1 MIHAKKLPANA
12 SVQTAF
18 DSGSEF
24 VDDNVCRD
32 AFGVSGTRSRRGC
45 WASRTGWRSLAIFAI
60 SMTVPV
66 RLPRCSCIH
75 NGSLP
80 STPRIW

>member
-45 WASRTGWRSLAIFAI
+45 
-60 SMTVPV
+60 
-66 RLPRCSCIH
+66 
-75 NGSLP
+75 
-80 STPRIW
+80 